1 MKNKI
6 IQTVIVVMGV
16 ILTISTTSC
25 VTKKKI
31 VHERNDSY
39 IADLDAFGVETFHLY
54 ASSSNIGK
62 VKVSDFYVTFA
73 PRTNYVLVTGR
84 VGINTIRI
92 SFSYEERQSLLK
104 AHDAYIAAFESSS
117 LRDVK
122 PTKKNAFTTG
132 TAYVEW
138 GAAGL
143 GHEVETTYFTNT
155 QFLEE
160 NKPYFLIQFNQT
172 EEKISEVYSPKLFIY
187 ISPSQWEKII
197 EACNQ
202 EHLIS
207 MTDKIVEEA
216 EAF

>member
-1 MKNKI
+1 MIKDI
-6 IQTVIVVMGV
+6 
-16 ILTISTTSC
+16 
-25 VTKKKI
+25 
-31 VHERNDSY
+31 
-39 IADLDAFGVETFHLY
+39 
-54 ASSSNIGK
+54 
-62 VKVSDFYVTFA
+62 
-73 PRTNYVLVTGR
+73 
-84 VGINTIRI
+84 
-92 SFSYEERQSLLK
+92 
-104 AHDAYIAAFESSS
+104 
-117 LRDVK
+117 K
-122 PTKKNAFTTG
+122 PTKKNAFTSG

-143 GHEVETTYFTNT
+143 GHEVETTYFTST

-207 MTDKIVEEA
+207 MTDQIVEEA